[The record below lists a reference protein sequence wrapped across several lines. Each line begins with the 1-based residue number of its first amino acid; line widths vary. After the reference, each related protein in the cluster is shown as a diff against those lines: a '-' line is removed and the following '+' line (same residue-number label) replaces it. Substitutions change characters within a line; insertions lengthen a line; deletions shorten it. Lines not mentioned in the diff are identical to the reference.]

1 MPTIPA
7 FTFLPAVYGASVGLA
22 ATGLA
27 LLIARAFDVV
37 TDPLIGVLS
46 DRTSSRWGR
55 RKPWIFVGAL
65 LSGYAILQLA
75 HPPAQPT
82 AVYLAVWSIVL
93 FVGWTL
99 VQVPYTAWGAELSED
114 YHQRARISAARE
126 GMAVVGIVAAG
137 AVPLFAAQSGRSEQ
151 DAFGIIA
158 WLAVILGG
166 PSVLYMLWRVPDPLP
181 PRALKP
187 ARTSF
192 SATMGSIRDVVRNR
206 PFARVLT
213 AWFLSG
219 LANGIPASLFLIYLE
234 HVLQA
239 DQAQRS
245 ILIPVYF
252 VTAIAAIPMW
262 LTISKHIGKHR
273 AWCLAMILTC
283 AAFVW
288 VPLLSPGDV
297 IAFGII
303 SAVTGM
309 GFGAD
314 VTLPPALQADVV
326 DYDTLRHGKQRAGLL
341 FALCSM
347 ASKLSLAVAVGTV
360 FPALEIFGFSTSGG
374 NTAGTLLLVAVIY
387 ALIPVALKII
397 AIGMVWNFPITAK
410 RQARIRKRLD
420 AREARTLKPA

>member
-1 MPTIPA
+1 MAMPTIPA
-7 FTFLPAVYGASVGLA
+7 FTFLPAVYGGTIGLA
-22 ATGLA
+22 ATGFA

-37 TDPLIGVLS
+37 TDPLIGAFS
-46 DRTSSRWGR
+46 DRTATRWGR
-55 RKPWIFVGAL
+55 RKPWILVGAI

-82 AVYLAVWSIVL
+82 AAYLAVWSILL

-99 VQVPYTAWGAELSED
+99 VQVPYTAWGAELSDD
-114 YHQRARISAARE
+114 YHQRARVTAARE

-137 AVPLFAAQSGRSEQ
+137 AVPLIAAQSGRSEQ
-151 DAFGIIA
+151 DAFGMIA

-166 PSVLYMLWRVPDPLP
+166 PTILYMLWRVADPLP
-181 PRALKP
+181 PPSIKPTGSSLRATLV
-187 ARTSF
+187 S
-192 SATMGSIRDVVRNR
+192 MRDVARNR
-206 PFARVLT
+206 PFARLLS
-213 AWFLSG
+213 AWFING

-234 HVLQA
+234 HVLKA
-239 DQAQRS
+239 DQAQRG

-252 VTAIAAIPMW
+252 VTAIAAIPLW
-262 LTISKHIGKHR
+262 LFISRHIGKHR
-273 AWCLAMILTC
+273 TWCLAMIMTC

-297 IAFGII
+297 VAFGII
-303 SAVTGM
+303 SAITGM

-341 FALCSM
+341 FALWSM
-347 ASKLSLAVAVGTV
+347 ATKLALAVAVGTV
-360 FPALEIFGFSTSGG
+360 FPALEAFGFSTRGG
-374 NTAGTLLLVAVIY
+374 NTAGTLMIVAVTY

-397 AIGMVWNFPITAK
+397 AIFLVWNFPITAK

-420 AREARTLKPA
+420 ARGA